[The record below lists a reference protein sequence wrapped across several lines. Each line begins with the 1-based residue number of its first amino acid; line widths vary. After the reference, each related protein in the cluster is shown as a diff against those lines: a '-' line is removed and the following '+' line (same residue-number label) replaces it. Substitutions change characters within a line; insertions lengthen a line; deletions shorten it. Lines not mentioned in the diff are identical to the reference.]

1 MLKTNNNLTSEARR
15 LPKQERSKAK
25 FQRIL
30 NSATKLMAEHGV
42 EGIST
47 QQIAEHANV
56 AIGTLYQFFPNVDA
70 IKRTLIEY
78 VIDQLYDNFKEA
90 LINAANRELNQLG
103 DILIDTMLNFYGQR
117 PEMVSIFMMSRSSES
132 FINLNE
138 QFNERVINAI
148 TTFIISQDS
157 SKNEVKVRQNVRV
170 SVMVGHGMT
179 LLVWA
184 TTDPIERSVYIAE
197 WRLIEANY
205 LGLRLT

>member
-47 QQIAEHANV
+47 QQVAEHANV
-56 AIGTLYQFFPNVDA
+56 AIGTLYQFFPNMEA
-70 IKRTLIEY
+70 IKRTLIEH
-78 VIDQLYDNFKEA
+78 VIEQLYDNFKEA
-90 LINAANRELNQLG
+90 LTNAANKELNQLG
-103 DILIDTMLNFYGQR
+103 DLLIDTMLNFYGQR
-117 PEMVSIFMMSRSSES
+117 PEMVSIFMMSRSSEA

-148 TTFIISQDS
+148 TTFIICQDS

-170 SVMVGHGMT
+170 SVMVGYGMT

-197 WRLIEANY
+197 WRLIAANY